1 VIYLGFSANLQVKL
15 EKLIHKRDMRS
26 CSDNQ
31 TTALRMVPK
40 KTLKVLQLTDSHLY
54 ADPYRCL
61 LGINTLETFDQ
72 VLAQALYEQ
81 GVPDL
86 LLATGDLVHDASDTG
101 YKRLLGRLKL
111 TGIPT
116 YCLPGNHDL
125 PHKMKQILNQEN
137 VHSLP
142 SVQTEGWSMIFLDST
157 IPGNESGRL
166 NTRQM
171 ELLQLLLKAHPDK
184 HTLICM
190 HHHPLPVGSRWM
202 DTMVLENPHDLF
214 GLLADHP
221 QVKALL
227 CGHVHQ
233 DFEDNHNN
241 VRVIGSPSTC
251 VQFVAGQ
258 DDFSIDASCPPG
270 YRWLNLL
277 PNGEIE
283 TGLGLLPEIPSGL
296 DLASMGY

>member
-1 VIYLGFSANLQVKL
+1 MGSSL
-15 EKLIHKRDMRS
+15 
-26 CSDNQ
+26 DNQ
-31 TTALRMVPK
+31 TTSLGMVPDK
-40 KTLKVLQLTDSHLY
+40 NLKVLQLTDSHLY
-54 ADPYRCL
+54 ADPSRCL

-72 VLAQALYEQ
+72 VLAQALHEQ
-81 GVPDL
+81 GVPEL
-86 LLATGDLVHDASDTG
+86 LLATGDLVHDASDSG

-125 PHKMKQILNQEN
+125 PKKMKQILNHEN
-137 VHSLP
+137 VHTLP
-142 SVQTEGWSMIFLDST
+142 SVQAKGWSLIFLDST
-157 IPGNESGRL
+157 IPGNESGNL
-166 NTRQM
+166 DKDQL
-171 ELLQLLLKAHPDK
+171 ELLQLLLEAHTDK

-202 DTMVLENPHDLF
+202 DTMVLKNPDRFF

-221 QVKALL
+221 QVKAVL
-227 CGHVHQ
+227 CGHIHQ
-233 DFEDNHNN
+233 KYENEHQG
-241 VRVIGSPSTC
+241 VRLIGTPSTC

-258 DDFSIDASCPPG
+258 DDFAIDACPPG

-277 PNGEIE
+277 ANGEIE

-296 DLASMGY
+296 DLASIGY

>member
-1 VIYLGFSANLQVKL
+1 
-15 EKLIHKRDMRS
+15 MRS
-26 CSDNQ
+26 SSNNQ
-31 TTALRMVPK
+31 TTALEKVPEGN
-40 KTLKVLQLTDSHLY
+40 LKVLQLTDSHLY
-54 ADPYRCL
+54 ADPSRCL

-72 VLAQALYEQ
+72 VLAQALHEQ
-81 GVPDL
+81 GTPDL

-111 TGIPT
+111 TGVPT

-125 PHKMKQILNQEN
+125 PLKMKQILNQDN
-137 VHSLP
+137 VHTLP
-142 SVQTEGWSMIFLDST
+142 SVQAQGWSLIFLDTT
-157 IPGNESGRL
+157 IPGNESGNL
-166 NTRQM
+166 DPGQM
-171 ELLQLLLKAHPDK
+171 ELLQLLLEAHTDK

-202 DTMVLENPHDLF
+202 DTMTLKNPHAFFDML
-214 GLLADHP
+214 GEHP
-221 QVKALL
+221 QVRSVL
-227 CGHVHQ
+227 CGHIHQ
-233 DFEDNHNN
+233 QYDNHYNGI
-241 VRVIGSPSTC
+241 RLIGTPSTC
-251 VQFVAGQ
+251 VQFIPGQ
-258 DDFSIDASCPPG
+258 DDFGIDACPPG